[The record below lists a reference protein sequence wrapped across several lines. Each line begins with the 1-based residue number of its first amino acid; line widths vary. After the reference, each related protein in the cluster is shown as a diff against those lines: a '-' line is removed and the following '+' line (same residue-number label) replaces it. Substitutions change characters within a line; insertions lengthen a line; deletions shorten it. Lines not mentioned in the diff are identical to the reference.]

1 MGSMRFGE
9 ILRWILDN
17 ESIILHLLLEGR
29 IISNGSLYI
38 NGLVCK
44 CPEIKFRSRDR
55 MLAPRDR
62 ILAPRGL
69 MCHYFL
75 APGTVLGKEQGSS
88 TSVLNERKM
97 NVCKCLM

>member
-1 MGSMRFGE
+1 MPMELLGIGLMRFGE

-17 ESIILHLLLEGR
+17 ESSIVHLLLEGR
-29 IISNGSLYI
+29 TIFNGSLYI

-44 CPEIKFRSRDR
+44 CPEIKSRSRDR
-55 MLAPRDR
+55 MLAPRC
-62 ILAPRGL
+62 L

-88 TSVLNERKM
+88 TSVLNKRKNEYM
-97 NVCKCLM
+97 